1 MRRKT
6 GMLALVLLLASSIAF
21 ARSATGEA
29 VPQVPLD
36 PAGWSVTY
44 NVQYGPSQF
53 HFGDVYAPTSPA
65 CFVWNGQCEVPAVLI
80 IHGGGWTCNSDKR
93 GETGTSQ
100 LWATEGWFV
109 FNVNYDPTDTPPH
122 QTCTINGAGH
132 NIGSLQLA
140 LRFMRTGLHQLG
152 YQFSD
157 EAIVTDGASAGGYNS
172 AITVVASPNLWPSPY
187 SDLLPG
193 VSVAVLGGI
202 DEFGPSGDVPPYD
215 PAPDGAVVPHITPAT
230 PPLYIIQGSRDCTV
244 IPQNSTNIYN
254 ALVANGVTGAKLWA
268 AGIFRFLRRAAV

>member
-1 MRRKT
+1 
-6 GMLALVLLLASSIAF
+6 
-21 ARSATGEA
+21 
-29 VPQVPLD
+29 
-36 PAGWSVTY
+36 
-44 NVQYGPSQF
+44 
-53 HFGDVYAPTSPA
+53 
-65 CFVWNGQCEVPAVLI
+65 
-80 IHGGGWTCNSDKR
+80 
-93 GETGTSQ
+93 
-100 LWATEGWFV
+100 
-109 FNVNYDPTDTPPH
+109 
-122 QTCTINGAGH
+122 
-132 NIGSLQLA
+132 
-140 LRFMRTGLHQLG
+140 MRTGLHQLG

-244 IPQNSTNIYN
+244 VHAEQYQHLQCVGRQRRNRGKTLGGWHFSIPPTRGGLI
-254 ALVANGVTGAKLWA
+254 
-268 AGIFRFLRRAAV
+268 